1 MARRSAPPTLNTSS
15 PNWIQLLSSRTR
27 ATPSS
32 PSRTSSWSIGAR
44 VRGSE
49 RDSLPAAEIAEV
61 GKKASAV
68 DQFNSKLPNSKLPNS
83 KLPCEAPRESS
94 LPCQACAVQFMQCG
108 EAKKMQAER
117 SLHETWT
124 TRSSPSYT
132 RSNCRPAYPS
142 KMSGCWCLGGKC
154 QQRNLVECT
163 RIINLVSLVRNSFKK
178 KLAQMRVPSL
188 EPPTPPY
195 HVKSTANSCLRR
207 MIGSTRSRHPCADKL
222 DSKKNGYSS
231 TPPTPPSP
239 PARSSSFNNNL
250 LPKHSTIFPL
260 YHQFLSSSIF
270 LVSNSQH
277 VQGVSATRA
286 P

>member
-1 MARRSAPPTLNTSS
+1 M
-15 PNWIQLLSSRTR
+15 LLTN
-27 ATPSS
+27 
-32 PSRTSSWSIGAR
+32 SI
-44 VRGSE
+44 
-49 RDSLPAAEIAEV
+49 P
-61 GKKASAV
+61 
-68 DQFNSKLPNSKLPNS
+68 KLPNS

-94 LPCQACAVQFMQCG
+94 LHCQACAVQFMQCG
-108 EAKKMQAER
+108 EAREMQAER

-142 KMSGCWCLGGKC
+142 KNEWL
-154 QQRNLVECT
+154 
-163 RIINLVSLVRNSFKK
+163 LVSRRQVPTKK
-178 KLAQMRVPSL
+178 PGRMYANHQLGQLGSKQLLKKMAQMRVPSL

-195 HVKSTANSCLRR
+195 HVKSTAKFVSAPYDWLDPLTTSLRR
-207 MIGSTRSRHPCADKL
+207 QTRFE
-222 DSKKNGYSS
+222 KNGYSS

-250 LPKHSTIFPL
+250 LPNHSTIFSL

-277 VQGVSATRA
+277 VQGVSATPA

>member
-1 MARRSAPPTLNTSS
+1 MRLTNSIPSFPIPSFRAKLHERALYLAKLALCSS
-15 PNWIQLLSSRTR
+15 CS
-27 ATPSS
+27 
-32 PSRTSSWSIGAR
+32 
-44 VRGSE
+44 
-49 RDSLPAAEIAEV
+49 
-61 GKKASAV
+61 
-68 DQFNSKLPNSKLPNS
+68 
-83 KLPCEAPRESS
+83 
-94 LPCQACAVQFMQCG
+94 
-108 EAKKMQAER
+108 AER
-117 SLHETWT
+117 
-124 TRSSPSYT
+124 RK
-132 RSNCRPAYPS
+132 RCRQRGACMKPGPLVPPLRTLGRTAAQLTPL
-142 KMSGCWCLGGKC
+142 KTSGCWCLGGKC